1 MHGIKTVLV
10 NMSWARIVH
19 DFEVLARNQ
28 IRIVPG
34 VGEFRAINRW
44 KVHIGIDEDLL
55 IVPLPIGKSQ

>member
-1 MHGIKTVLV
+1 
-10 NMSWARIVH
+10 MSWTRIVH